1 MNDSPPSLDHVKGT
15 LERVSLVFDEV
26 RDNERYGAG
35 YSGQTVNDDVG
46 SLEAIIDEIG
56 GLMEKLA
63 DVASLVVVDGDV
75 EEVGDFGPGVAE
87 IDSFGG

>member
-56 GLMEKLA
+56 GLMEKLP
-63 DVASLVVVDGDV
+63 DVTRLMVIDWNV
-75 EEVGDFGPGVAE
+75 EEVGNLSPGVAE
-87 IDSFGG
+87 VNSFGC